1 MIAEEFLNFIES
13 TYKPLLTYEDVF
25 SGAELSGNIAAAVAD
40 ETHTRLYI
48 SAKNILNELRR
59 HLDEGSV
66 DSTKA
71 LNRLVLFL
79 QTYPVDLMVA
89 IMKDI
94 RNNMPLIY
102 KYAAENDAFIDAYF
116 AAFRRKRQRL

>member
-71 LNRLVLFL
+71 LNRLVLFCKP
-79 QTYPVDLMVA
+79 TRS
-89 IMKDI
+89 I
-94 RNNMPLIY
+94 
-102 KYAAENDAFIDAYF
+102 
-116 AAFRRKRQRL
+116 